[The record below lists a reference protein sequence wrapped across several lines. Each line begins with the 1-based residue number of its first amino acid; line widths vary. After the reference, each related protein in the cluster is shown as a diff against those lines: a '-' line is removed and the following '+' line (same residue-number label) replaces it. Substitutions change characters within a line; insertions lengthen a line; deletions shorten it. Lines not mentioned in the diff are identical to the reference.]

1 MRCPFCSATEDKVV
15 DTRPSE
21 DEQMIRRRRECIGCG
36 RRFTTYER
44 VEEAMPL
51 IVKKDAR
58 REPFDRA
65 KILGGM
71 SKACDKRPV
80 PVQTL
85 ERVVDEIERS
95 LREMGEKEVPSSK
108 IGDIVL
114 SRLRALDDVAYLR
127 FASVYMSFKDAAELM
142 KEVQRLLGSK
152 DDPK

>member
-21 DEQMIRRRRECIGCG
+21 DEQLIRRRRECIGCG

-44 VEEAMPL
+44 VEEALPL

-58 REPFDRA
+58 REPFDRG
-65 KILGGM
+65 KLLGGM
-71 SKACDKRPV
+71 SKACEKRPV
-80 PVQTL
+80 PVQSL
-85 ERVVDEIERS
+85 ERVADEIERS
-95 LREMGEKEVPSSK
+95 LREMGEKEVASSK

-114 SRLRALDDVAYLR
+114 SRLRDLDDVAYLR

-142 KEVQRLLGSK
+142 NAVQRLLGSK
-152 DDPK
+152 DTPK

>member
-51 IVKKDAR
+51 VVKKDAR

-65 KILGGM
+65 KLLGGM

-80 PVQTL
+80 PIESL
-85 ERVVDEIERS
+85 ERVADEIERS
-95 LREMGEKEVPSSK
+95 LRELGEKEVASSK

-142 KEVQRLLGSK
+142 KEVQRLLRSK
-152 DDPK
+152 DEPK